1 LTPDPELDVPS
12 PVIFSGADL
21 LGITLFFLGGSRGG
35 LIDPPA
41 YMNWLWYHNVGS
53 KVPATPRHR
62 QVVTANTRTLP
73 ESERESA
80 GRTMNTE

>member
-12 PVIFSGADL
+12 PAIFSGADL

-41 YMNWLWYHNVGS
+41 YMNRL
-53 KVPATPRHR
+53 
-62 QVVTANTRTLP
+62 
-73 ESERESA
+73 
-80 GRTMNTE
+80 